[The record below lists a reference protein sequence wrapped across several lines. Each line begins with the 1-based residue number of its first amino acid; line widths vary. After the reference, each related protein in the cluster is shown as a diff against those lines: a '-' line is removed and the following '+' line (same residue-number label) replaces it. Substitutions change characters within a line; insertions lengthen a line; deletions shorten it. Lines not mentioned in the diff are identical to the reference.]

1 MSYDDELIPPNAAAL
16 IAAIIELIDPDSP
29 MSDEQLHRAL
39 ALELDPPATLAEVR
53 SVLAML
59 ATPRLEY
66 RPGESA
72 AAVLDRMRD
81 LLDAASDPPP
91 PSRPP
96 GWL

>member
-1 MSYDDELIPPNAAAL
+1 MSYDDELIPPEAAAL
-16 IAAIIELIDPDSP
+16 IAAVVELIDPDSP

-39 ALELDPPATLAEVR
+39 AGEHNPAPTLAEVR
-53 SVLAML
+53 NVLAML

-72 AAVLDRMRD
+72 AGVLDRMRD
-81 LLDAASDPPP
+81 LLDEATAPPP
-91 PSRPP
+91 PQRPP